1 MLHDR
6 NNRNTT
12 TTTTTTTL
20 SNPYNRAATPAGL
33 LQCTDWNRKGMLR
46 EARYKPEKPDDI
58 PIHSQS
64 LILPGLYAIA
74 RGMGHLET
82 CQVDDTNEIRI
93 TLNHDKDDIKNEVR
107 LI

>member
-1 MLHDR
+1 
-6 NNRNTT
+6 
-12 TTTTTTTL
+12 
-20 SNPYNRAATPAGL
+20 
-33 LQCTDWNRKGMLR
+33 MLR
-46 EARYKPEKPDDI
+46 EARYKPEKPHDI

-82 CQVDDTNEIRI
+82 CQIDDTNEIRI

-107 LI
+107 LIINVKIPKEKL